1 MFKETI
7 KEKLQIRPAI
17 PGDESL
23 LLKLI
28 GELANY
34 EKAPS
39 SVLTDESAIYNSL
52 FTSKGNAYALIC
64 EYENIAI
71 GYAVY
76 FFNYSTWLGR
86 KGIYVEDIYIRPSY
100 RGKGVGKA
108 LFEYIARIAVDNDC
122 GRMEWSVLNWNT
134 PAIGFYRH
142 IGALPQDEWTVY
154 RLQGQALN
162 QLASGHFLLEKS
174 S

>member
-1 MFKETI
+1 MLEEKN

-28 GELANY
+28 CELAHY

-39 SVLTDESAIYNSL
+39 SVLTDESAIYTSL
-52 FTSKGNAYALIC
+52 FTANSNAYALIC
-64 EYENIAI
+64 EYENVAI

-86 KGIYVEDIYIRPSY
+86 KGIYVEDIYIRPNY
-100 RGKGVGKA
+100 RGKGAGKA
-108 LFEYIARIAVDNDC
+108 LFQYIAHIAVDNDC
-122 GRMEWSVLNWNT
+122 GRMEWSVLDWNT
-134 PAIGFYRH
+134 PAIGFYKH

-154 RLQGQALN
+154 RLQGPALS
-162 QLASGHFLLEKS
+162 QLASGHFLLEKTP
-174 S
+174 